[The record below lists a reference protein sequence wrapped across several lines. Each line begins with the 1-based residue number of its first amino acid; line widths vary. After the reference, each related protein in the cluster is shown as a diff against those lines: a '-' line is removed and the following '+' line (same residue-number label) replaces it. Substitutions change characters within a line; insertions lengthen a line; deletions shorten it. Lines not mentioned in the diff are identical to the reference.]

1 MENAA
6 KCHAEQVRHEALK
19 TGHRPMCGRF
29 TLTKDLQQM
38 MEAYPAFSALE
49 KLAARYNIAPTQRAP
64 VARLRGDGSRELVA
78 LKWGLVPD
86 MAGFPLWRGNVRD
99 DVLRELTYT
108 NRIFNGTEA
117 QEMGFATHVS
127 DNPLDD
133 AMALAKQIALKNPDA
148 IKASKRIFNS
158 MQDATDAE
166 LLMAESVE
174 QDKITRTPNQ
184 MEAVFAEMQKR
195 KPAFTD

>member
-1 MENAA
+1 ME
-6 KCHAEQVRHEALK
+6 
-19 TGHRPMCGRF
+19 
-29 TLTKDLQQM
+29 
-38 MEAYPAFSALE
+38 
-49 KLAARYNIAPTQRAP
+49 
-64 VARLRGDGSRELVA
+64 

-86 MAGFPLWRGNVRD
+86 MVGFPLWRGNVRD

-158 MQDATDAE
+158 MQDSTDAE

-174 QDKITRTPNQ
+174 QDKIIRTPNQ